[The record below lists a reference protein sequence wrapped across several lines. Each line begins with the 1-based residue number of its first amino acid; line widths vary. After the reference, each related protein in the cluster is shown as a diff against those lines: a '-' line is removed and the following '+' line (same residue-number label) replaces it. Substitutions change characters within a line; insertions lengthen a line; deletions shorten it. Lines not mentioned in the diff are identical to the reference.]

1 MFRNLKMS
9 VKLMLGFG
17 ITVAISA
24 VMMLF
29 AIMNLQ
35 SVGGLTDKL
44 YQSPFTVSTQS
55 IMLQKELQNIGR
67 EMRGMVLYE
76 DPSYIDSVRASNDKA
91 RNNLATAQPRFLG
104 DQQMITD
111 MYTILD

>member
-55 IMLQKELQNIGR
+55 IMLKGASEYWQRDAWDGSDMKTPLISIPCGPPMTR
-67 EMRGMVLYE
+67 PGTIWPPR
-76 DPSYIDSVRASNDKA
+76 SRAS
-91 RNNLATAQPRFLG
+91 LATSR
-104 DQQMITD
+104 
-111 MYTILD
+111 